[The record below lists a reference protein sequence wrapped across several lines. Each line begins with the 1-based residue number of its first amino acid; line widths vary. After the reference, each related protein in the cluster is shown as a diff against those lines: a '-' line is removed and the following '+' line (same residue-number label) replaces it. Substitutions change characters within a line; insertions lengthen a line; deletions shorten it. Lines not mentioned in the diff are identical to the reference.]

1 MAFPVASRCSSMFP
15 EGNPHPFGGAAEF
28 SRLWISSAQN
38 CVFMCFFSIFTSLFI
53 RVTSAMI
60 MYDKRTLLDIGQC
73 YTNLIQDT
81 LYTDPAWPLEIL
93 RSTEADKGRL
103 NNTRRRRKHRGKRAG
118 IRNRLRKRA
127 HSPPLPSILLAN
139 VQSLDNKMDD
149 LRARISFQRDIRD
162 CNIICL
168 SETWLTP
175 SVPDNAVTP
184 SDNFS
189 VFRMDRTAEAGKTRG
204 GGVCF
209 FINKK
214 WCDPRNISI
223 LSRSCSPH
231 LEHLSIICRPF
242 YLPREFS
249 STVVTAVYI
258 PPQADSSLALSKLHD
273 ELSGYINIHPDAA
286 CIVAGDFNKANLK
299 KVIPN
304 FHQHIS
310 CPTRGL
316 NTLDHCYT
324 QFKNAYKAHSLPA
337 FGKSEHAAIFLT
349 PDYKQRILQEPP
361 VEREVTRWSPHSEAT
376 LQASLDDVDWDMF
389 RASSSDVSEFTE
401 VALSFVNT
409 LTEQATETV
418 TIKTF
423 SNQKPWV
430 DRSIRDA
437 VNHRTAAYNAGILS
451 GNMSEYKSSCYALR
465 RAVRAAKRRYSE
477 RIESHF
483 QLNDSRRMW
492 QGLKTICSSGNNN
505 SVEVRADPL
514 IAVELNNF
522 YGRFE
527 CNSGTILPSS
537 TSRSSRQS
545 SNDYAITLSEDDVR
559 RELRRVNVRKAAGP
573 DGITGRV
580 LRSCADQLAG
590 LFTSIFNESL
600 TTSVVPT
607 PFKKSVIIPVPKN
620 SKPSCLN
627 DYRPVALT
635 STVMKVFERLL
646 KKHICSS
653 IPATL
658 DPLQFA
664 YRPNRSTDDA
674 ISQVLHSSLT
684 HIDSKNGNYVR
695 LLFIDYSS
703 AFNTIVPTKLAVK
716 LSDLS
721 LNTSLCD
728 WIQDFLTA
736 RPQVVKVGQFTS
748 NSITL
753 NIGAPQGCV
762 LSPLLYSLYTH
773 DCVSSHSSTSIIKFA
788 DDTVVLGLI
797 NNDDETAYLDEVER
811 LTSWCQDNCLSLNVS
826 KTKEL
831 IVDFRKRQ
839 QRPYTPLMISGT
851 PVERVSSFK
860 YLGVN
865 ISEDLTWTTHIQ
877 TQVKKA
883 RQRLYHLRQLR
894 KFRVSPAILKTFYSG
909 AIESV
914 LTQCISVWY
923 NNATNQDCKALQRV
937 VRLAERIS
945 GSTLPSLQVI
955 YLKRCRSR
963 AAKITKDSNHP
974 GNHLFRLLPSGRR
987 YRSLM
992 AKTERLRKSFFPQA
1006 IRLLNTNS
1014 VP

>member
-1 MAFPVASRCSSMFP
+1 
-15 EGNPHPFGGAAEF
+15 
-28 SRLWISSAQN
+28 
-38 CVFMCFFSIFTSLFI
+38 
-53 RVTSAMI
+53 
-60 MYDKRTLLDIGQC
+60 MYDRRTVLDIGQR
-73 YTNLIQDT
+73 YTNLIQNT
-81 LYTDPAWPLEIL
+81 LSADPAWPLEIL
-93 RSTEADKGRL
+93 RNNVL
-103 NNTRRRRKHRGKRAG
+103 NNDHLNNRRRRRKHRGRRAG

-139 VQSLDNKMDD
+139 VQSLENKMDD

-162 CNIICL
+162 CNIFCL
-168 SETWLTP
+168 TETWLTP
-175 SVPDNAVTP
+175 TVPDTAVTP

-189 VFRMDRTAEAGKTRG
+189 VLRMDRSAEAGKNKG

-214 WCDPRNISI
+214 WCDSRNISI

-242 YLPREFS
+242 YLPREFTS
-249 STVVTAVYI
+249 IIVTAVYI
-258 PPQADSSLALSKLHD
+258 PPQADTSLALSKLHD
-273 ELSGYINIHPDAA
+273 ELSGYNNIHPDAA
-286 CIVAGDFNKANLK
+286 FIIAGDFNKANLK
-299 KVIPN
+299 KVLPN
-304 FHQHIS
+304 VHQHIS

-324 QFKNAYKAHSLPA
+324 PLKNAYKAHSLPA
-337 FGKSEHAAIFLT
+337 FGKSDHVAIFLT
-349 PDYKQRILQEPP
+349 PEYKQRIVHEPP
-361 VEREVTRWSPHSEAT
+361 VEREMTRWSSHSEAMQ
-376 LQASLDDVDWDMF
+376 QASLDDVDWDMF
-389 RASSSDVSEFTE
+389 RASSSDFSEFTD

-418 TIKTF
+418 TIRTF
-423 SNQKPWV
+423 TNQKPWV

-437 VNHRTAAYNAGILS
+437 VNHRTATYNAGLLS
-451 GNMSEYKSSCYALR
+451 GNMSEYKASCYALR
-465 RAVRAAKRRYSE
+465 HAIRAAKRRYRE

-492 QGLKTICSSGNNN
+492 QGLKTICSSGNN
-505 SVEVRADPL
+505 SSAEVRADPL
-514 IAVELNNF
+514 LAEELNTF
-522 YGRFE
+522 YGHFE
-527 CNSGTILPSS
+527 CNGGANLPNSPSG
-537 TSRSSRQS
+537 SSRQS
-545 SNDYAITLSEDDVR
+545 SDHVITVSEDDVR

-590 LFTSIFNESL
+590 LFTFIFNESL
-600 TTSVVPT
+600 ATSVVPT
-607 PFKKSVIIPVPKN
+607 FFKKSVIIPVPKN

-627 DYRPVALT
+627 DHRPVALT

-703 AFNTIVPTKLAVK
+703 AFNTIVPTKLAYK
-716 LSDLS
+716 LTDLG

-753 NIGAPQGCV
+753 NIGAPQSCV
-762 LSPLLYSLYTH
+762 LSPLLYSLYTY
-773 DCVSSHSSTSIIKFA
+773 DCVSSHSSTSIVKFA

-797 NNDDETAYLDEVER
+797 NNDDKAAYLDEVER

-839 QRPYTPLMISGT
+839 QWPYTPLMISGT

-883 RQRLYHLRQLR
+883 RQRLHHLRQLR
-894 KFRVSPAILKTFYSG
+894 KFKGLTSYPENFLFWGHRKCID
-909 AIESV
+909 SV
-914 LTQCISVWY
+914 HLS
-923 NNATNQDCKALQRV
+923 V
-937 VRLAERIS
+937 VR
-945 GSTLPSLQVI
+945 
-955 YLKRCRSR
+955 
-963 AAKITKDSNHP
+963 
-974 GNHLFRLLPSGRR
+974 
-987 YRSLM
+987 
-992 AKTERLRKSFFPQA
+992 
-1006 IRLLNTNS
+1006 
-1014 VP
+1014 

>member
-1 MAFPVASRCSSMFP
+1 
-15 EGNPHPFGGAAEF
+15 
-28 SRLWISSAQN
+28 
-38 CVFMCFFSIFTSLFI
+38 
-53 RVTSAMI
+53 
-60 MYDKRTLLDIGQC
+60 
-73 YTNLIQDT
+73 
-81 LYTDPAWPLEIL
+81 
-93 RSTEADKGRL
+93 
-103 NNTRRRRKHRGKRAG
+103 
-118 IRNRLRKRA
+118 
-127 HSPPLPSILLAN
+127 
-139 VQSLDNKMDD
+139 
-149 LRARISFQRDIRD
+149 
-162 CNIICL
+162 
-168 SETWLTP
+168 
-175 SVPDNAVTP
+175 
-184 SDNFS
+184 
-189 VFRMDRTAEAGKTRG
+189 
-204 GGVCF
+204 
-209 FINKK
+209 
-214 WCDPRNISI
+214 
-223 LSRSCSPH
+223 
-231 LEHLSIICRPF
+231 
-242 YLPREFS
+242 
-249 STVVTAVYI
+249 
-258 PPQADSSLALSKLHD
+258 
-273 ELSGYINIHPDAA
+273 
-286 CIVAGDFNKANLK
+286 
-299 KVIPN
+299 
-304 FHQHIS
+304 
-310 CPTRGL
+310 
-316 NTLDHCYT
+316 
-324 QFKNAYKAHSLPA
+324 
-337 FGKSEHAAIFLT
+337 
-349 PDYKQRILQEPP
+349 
-361 VEREVTRWSPHSEAT
+361 
-376 LQASLDDVDWDMF
+376 
-389 RASSSDVSEFTE
+389 
-401 VALSFVNT
+401 
-409 LTEQATETV
+409 
-418 TIKTF
+418 
-423 SNQKPWV
+423 
-430 DRSIRDA
+430 
-437 VNHRTAAYNAGILS
+437 
-451 GNMSEYKSSCYALR
+451 
-465 RAVRAAKRRYSE
+465 
-477 RIESHF
+477 
-483 QLNDSRRMW
+483 MW
-492 QGLKTICSSGNNN
+492 QGLKTICSSGNNS

-514 IAVELNNF
+514 LAEELNIF

-527 CNSGTILPSS
+527 CNGGATLPISAPGS
-537 TSRSSRQS
+537 
-545 SNDYAITLSEDDVR
+545 YHCVITVSEDDVR

-573 DGITGRV
+573 DGITGRI

-590 LFTSIFNESL
+590 LFTSIFNESHA
-600 TTSVVPT
+600 TSVFPT

-658 DPLQFA
+658 DSLQFA

-703 AFNTIVPTKLAVK
+703 TFNTIVPTKLAVK
-716 LSDLS
+716 ISDLG

-753 NIGAPQGCV
+753 NVGAPQGCV

-797 NNDDETAYLDEVER
+797 NNDDEAAYLEEVER

-831 IVDFRKRQ
+831 NLDFRKRQ

-851 PVERVSSFK
+851 PVERVSCFK

-937 VRLAERIS
+937 VRLAECIS
-945 GSTLPSLQVI
+945 GSTLPSLQDI
-955 YLKRCRSR
+955 YLKRCKSR
-963 AAKITKDSNHP
+963 AAKIIKDSNHP
-974 GNHLFRLLPSGRR
+974 GNHLFCLLPSGKRF
-987 YRSLM
+987 RSMM
-992 AKTERLRKSFFPQA
+992 AKTERLRRSFFPQA

-1014 VP
+1014 VS

>member
-1 MAFPVASRCSSMFP
+1 
-15 EGNPHPFGGAAEF
+15 
-28 SRLWISSAQN
+28 
-38 CVFMCFFSIFTSLFI
+38 
-53 RVTSAMI
+53 
-60 MYDKRTLLDIGQC
+60 MYDKRTLLDIGQR

-139 VQSLDNKMDD
+139 VQSLENKMDD

-189 VFRMDRTAEAGKTRG
+189 VFRMDRTAEAGKTKG

-337 FGKSEHAAIFLT
+337 FGKSDHAAIFLT

-430 DRSIRDA
+430 DRTIRDA

-514 IAVELNNF
+514 LAVELNNF

-527 CNSGTILPSS
+527 CNSGAILPSS

-600 TTSVVPT
+600 ATSVVPT

-716 LSDLS
+716 LADLG

-811 LTSWCQDNCLSLNVS
+811 LTTWCQDNCLSLNVS

-923 NNATNQDCKALQRV
+923 GNSSNQDCKALQRV

-945 GSTLPSLQVI
+945 GSTLPSLQGI

>member
-1 MAFPVASRCSSMFP
+1 MCS
-15 EGNPHPFGGAAEF
+15 
-28 SRLWISSAQN
+28 
-38 CVFMCFFSIFTSLFI
+38 
-53 RVTSAMI
+53 
-60 MYDKRTLLDIGQC
+60 
-73 YTNLIQDT
+73 
-81 LYTDPAWPLEIL
+81 
-93 RSTEADKGRL
+93 AD
-103 NNTRRRRKHRGKRAG
+103 
-118 IRNRLRKRA
+118 
-127 HSPPLPSILLAN
+127 
-139 VQSLDNKMDD
+139 
-149 LRARISFQRDIRD
+149 
-162 CNIICL
+162 
-168 SETWLTP
+168 
-175 SVPDNAVTP
+175 
-184 SDNFS
+184 
-189 VFRMDRTAEAGKTRG
+189 
-204 GGVCF
+204 
-209 FINKK
+209 INK
-214 WCDPRNISI
+214 
-223 LSRSCSPH
+223 
-231 LEHLSIICRPF
+231 
-242 YLPREFS
+242 
-249 STVVTAVYI
+249 
-258 PPQADSSLALSKLHD
+258 
-273 ELSGYINIHPDAA
+273 HPDAA
-286 CIVAGDFNKANLK
+286 SIIAGDFNKANLRQ
-299 KVIPN
+299 VMPN

-310 CPTRGL
+310 CPTRGP

-324 QFKNAYKAHSLPA
+324 QFKNAYKAHSLLA
-337 FGKSEHAAIFLT
+337 FGKSDHAAIFLT
-349 PDYKQRILQEPP
+349 PEYKQRIVKEPP
-361 VEREVTRWSPHSEAT
+361 MEREVTRWSSHSEAM
-376 LQASLDDVDWDMF
+376 LQAALDDVDWDMF
-389 RASSSDVSEFTE
+389 RASSSDVSEFTD
-401 VALSFVNT
+401 VALSFVST
-409 LTEQATETV
+409 LTEQATENV
-418 TIKTF
+418 TIRTF

-430 DRSIRDA
+430 DRTIRDA

-451 GNMSEYKSSCYALR
+451 GNMSEHEASCYALR
-465 RAVRAAKRRYSE
+465 RTVRATKRRYRK

-492 QGLKTICSSGNNN
+492 QGLKTICSSGNN
-505 SVEVRADPL
+505 SSAEVRADPL
-514 IAVELNNF
+514 LAEELNTF

-527 CNSGTILPSS
+527 CNGGSVTLPISASG
-537 TSRSSRQS
+537 SSRQS
-545 SNDYAITLSEDDVR
+545 SDDHVITVSEDEIR
-559 RELRRVNVRKAAGP
+559 RELKRVNVRKAAGP

-600 TTSVVPT
+600 ATSVVPT
-607 PFKKSVIIPVPKN
+607 SFKKSVIIPVPKN

-646 KKHICSS
+646 KNHICSS

-674 ISQVLHSSLT
+674 ISQVLHLSLT

-716 LSDLS
+716 LSDLGITS
-721 LNTSLCD
+721 SLCD
-728 WIQDFLTA
+728 WIQDFLTG
-736 RPQVVKVGQFTS
+736 RPQMVKVGQFTS

-773 DCVSSHSSTSIIKFA
+773 DCVSSHSSTSIVKFA

-797 NNDDETAYLDEVER
+797 NNNDEAAYLDEVER

-860 YLGVN
+860 CLGVN

-909 AIESV
+909 AIESL

-923 NNATNQDCKALQRV
+923 GNSLNQDCKAIQSRTL
-937 VRLAERIS
+937 RIS
-945 GSTLPSLQVI
+945 WSALPSLQDI
-955 YLKRCRSR
+955 YLKRCKSR
-963 AAKITKDSNHP
+963 AAKILKDSNHP
-974 GNHLFRLLPSGRR
+974 GNHLFCLLPSGKRF
-987 YRSLM
+987 RSMM
-992 AKTERLRKSFFPQA
+992 AKTERLRRSFFSQA

-1014 VP
+1014 VS